1 VTTIIPG
8 PGEDGYAM
16 LDEESAAEAMGYRP
30 IPRER
35 SDEDDEREYLEQHP
49 SDLDRLLTHE
59 AAQVEGP
66 LITTD
71 ESYALHL
78 GARALAEVAAGLS
91 ARGQDDLAAESARSA
106 EALDDLQRRATVAAA
121 RVPVVEQEAER

>member
-16 LDEESAAEAMGYRP
+16 LDEESAPEALGYRP

-35 SDEDDEREYLEQHP
+35 SNEDDEREYLEEHP
-49 SDLDRLLTHE
+49 SGLERLLTE
-59 AAQVEGP
+59 QAEDASP
-66 LITTD
+66 LISQS

-78 GARALAEVAAGLS
+78 GARALAEVAAGL
-91 ARGQDDLAAESARSA
+91 AGRGQDDLAAESARSA
-106 EALDDLQRRATVAAA
+106 AALDELQRRSTVAAA
-121 RVPVVEQEAER
+121 RESEPEAER

>member
-1 VTTIIPG
+1 VTTIIPR

-16 LDEESAAEAMGYRP
+16 RDEESAAEALGYRP

-35 SDEDDEREYLEQHP
+35 SDADDEREYLEEHP
-49 SDLDRLLTHE
+49 SELEGLLTDE
-59 AAQVEGP
+59 AAGADGP
-66 LITTD
+66 LITND

-91 ARGQDDLAAESARSA
+91 ARGQHDLAAESARSA
-106 EALDDLQRRATVAAA
+106 AALDDLQQRSIVAAA
-121 RVPVVEQEAER
+121 RDHATELEAER